1 MELLVQI
8 ERNNPSF
15 SKDDLQDEFVH
26 QLSMPRNQSLA
37 EAAFQT
43 VFSLNF
49 GKLHTKRVKKSPT
62 ERAAARAKMDSV
74 IKSARDTMTKY
85 VVEVGFWDYPM
96 PNGKRL
102 HECTVKEAKA
112 LKPKIGGL
120 LNVIDNLRGKP
131 NDIIGEIYTKTQ
143 LKKLA
148 KD

>member
-26 QLSMPRNQSLA
+26 QMSMPRNQSLA

-49 GKLHTKRVKKSPT
+49 GKLHSKRVAKSPA
-62 ERAAARAKMDSV
+62 ERAAARAKIDAV
-74 IKSARDTMTKY
+74 IESARDSMTKY

-102 HECTVKEAKA
+102 HECTVKEAKM

-120 LNVIDNLRGKP
+120 LNIIDNLRGKP
-131 NDIIGEIYTKTQ
+131 TDVIGDIYTKAE
-143 LKKLA
+143 LKRLA
-148 KD
+148 KA